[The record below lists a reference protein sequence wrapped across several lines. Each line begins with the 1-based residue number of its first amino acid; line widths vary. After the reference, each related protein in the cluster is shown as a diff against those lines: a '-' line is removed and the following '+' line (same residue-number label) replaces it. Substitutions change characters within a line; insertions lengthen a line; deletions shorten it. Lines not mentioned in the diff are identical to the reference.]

1 MPTNKTTQRPC
12 ADCKVIIDY
21 IPRRVRCVECY
32 KKKLNENQPKIK
44 FIQDDEDDY
53 DETDGISLK

>member
-32 KKKLNENQPKIK
+32 KKKLQPKVI
-44 FIQDDEDDY
+44 FIQDDDDY
-53 DETDGISLK
+53 DEGDGTNLK